1 METIQEIDLEISQIK
16 KEIEVTESHDTRRM
30 LKQDLQELIKER
42 EFILFWRRRGHDG
55 SQVWGNLGQV

>member
-42 EFILFWRRRGHDG
+42 EFVLFWRRRGYDG
-55 SQVWGNLGQV
+55 SQVWGNLG

>member
-55 SQVWGNLGQV
+55 SQV